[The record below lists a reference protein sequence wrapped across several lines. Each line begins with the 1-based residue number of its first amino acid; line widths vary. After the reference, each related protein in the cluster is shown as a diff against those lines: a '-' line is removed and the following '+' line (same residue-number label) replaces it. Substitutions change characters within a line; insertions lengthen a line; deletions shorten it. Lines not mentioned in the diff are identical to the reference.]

1 MSIIIWLTWSKL
13 ASYQYG
19 VFRAQKSHNAYST
32 VPVFKSCKIK
42 SHTLE
47 ERHTL
52 RPPRSPLDARLRWDG
67 ADPACLINSSLRKPS
82 VRRITHTHTHTHSGC
97 PVALSRRAPP
107 AAALCSLRR
116 SLSLS
121 LPASSSLLSLPPQ
134 ADVGVRESGAAEAL
148 VPSENSEQGQGQHTE
163 ICPARGGASRAR
175 VSSKPRP
182 VPAGAWLMTSSSLAT
197 SVNISAYQP
206 RWLSLERE
214 SKIKIETQAL
224 IVEQQYSQEGGSGK
238 SRDGNKFPFCASW

>member
-52 RPPRSPLDARLRWDG
+52 RPPRSPLDARLRWDE
-67 ADPACLINSSLRKPS
+67 AAQACPINSSLRNPS
-82 VRRITHTHTHTHSGC
+82 VSRLTHTHTHTHTHSGC

-121 LPASSSLLSLPPQ
+121 LFLPLRLCSLSPRRLMWECVSPGLLKLWSHL
-134 ADVGVRESGAAEAL
+134 RTL
-148 VPSENSEQGQGQHTE
+148 
-163 ICPARGGASRAR
+163 SRAR
-175 VSSKPRP
+175 DSTQRYALLGEGLAGPGFPLSPAPSQPGLGWWLLPPLPP
-182 VPAGAWLMTSSSLAT
+182 V
-197 SVNISAYQP
+197 
-206 RWLSLERE
+206 
-214 SKIKIETQAL
+214 
-224 IVEQQYSQEGGSGK
+224 
-238 SRDGNKFPFCASW
+238 

>member
-82 VRRITHTHTHTHSGC
+82 VRRITHTHTHTHTHTLW
-97 PVALSRRAPP
+97 LSCSSQPACTSSSSPLLSAP
-107 AAALCSLRR
+107 L

-121 LPASSSLLSLPPQ
+121 LSLFLPLRLCSLSPRRLMWECVSP
-134 ADVGVRESGAAEAL
+134 GLLKLWSHLRTL
-148 VPSENSEQGQGQHTE
+148 
-163 ICPARGGASRAR
+163 SRAR
-175 VSSKPRP
+175 DSTQRYALLGEGLAGPGFPLSPAPSQPGLGWWLLPPLPP
-182 VPAGAWLMTSSSLAT
+182 V
-197 SVNISAYQP
+197 
-206 RWLSLERE
+206 
-214 SKIKIETQAL
+214 
-224 IVEQQYSQEGGSGK
+224 
-238 SRDGNKFPFCASW
+238 